1 MKKFLL
7 IIVAAAISLAA
18 SAGEKGE
25 VFSKLN
31 VEKFGIGSIWPSGL
45 SAVTGS
51 VWVELE
57 NGGEGFT
64 VSQIKGTVYRD
75 GAPFVNGSANNVY
88 ISKGKGKYTISGKAS
103 LCSGVSLLSLL
114 RLFSFDPKAYSV
126 DISVVVTSDS
136 GVSQTLSVEKF
147 PVSALLNVK

>member
-31 VEKFGIGSIWPSGL
+31 VEKFGIGSIWPSGF

-75 GAPFVNGSANNVY
+75 GAPFVTGTAGDLH
-88 ISKGKGKYTISGKAS
+88 ILKGKGKYTISGKAS
-103 LCSGVSLLSLL
+103 LCPGVSILSLL

-147 PVSALLNVK
+147 PVSALLNVE

>member
-7 IIVAAAISLAA
+7 IIVAVAMCITA

-25 VFSKLN
+25 VFSKLKVGN
-31 VEKFGIGSIWPSGL
+31 FGIGSIWPSGF
-45 SAVTGS
+45 SSVSGS

-57 NGGEGFT
+57 NVGEGFT

-75 GAPFVNGSANNVY
+75 GAPFINGSAKNVY

-114 RLFSFDPKAYSV
+114 RLFSFDPNSYSV
-126 DISVVVTSDS
+126 DMSVVVTSDS

>member
-7 IIVAAAISLAA
+7 IIVAVAMCIAA

-25 VFSKLN
+25 VFCKLKVN
-31 VEKFGIGSIWPSGL
+31 NFGIGSIWPSGF
-45 SAVTGS
+45 SSVSGS

-64 VSQIKGTVYRD
+64 VSQIQGTVYRD

-114 RLFSFDPKAYSV
+114 RLFSFDPNSYSV